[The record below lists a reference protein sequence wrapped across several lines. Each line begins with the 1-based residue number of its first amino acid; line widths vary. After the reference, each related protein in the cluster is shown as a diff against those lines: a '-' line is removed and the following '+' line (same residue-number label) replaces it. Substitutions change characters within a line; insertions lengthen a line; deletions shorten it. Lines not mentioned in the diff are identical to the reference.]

1 VRSVFIILFIAI
13 CGVVLGGASA
23 WYSIRHVRGFGSI
36 SIGTWT
42 AYPFAAADEIDPYT
56 VARSVAEGTVP
67 LGVAEGLAFETE
79 TDSNGNALLS
89 HCDYVLEGITPPSRL
104 WTLVAY
110 NEQGYPMPAAPG
122 GRSSL
127 YSGSIVRYP
136 DGSFMIA
143 ISTRPKP
150 GNWLG
155 LKSDDG
161 FRLVLRLY
169 DTSVTRNSD
178 FTAPTM
184 PEIKRVECRP

>member
-1 VRSVFIILFIAI
+1 
-13 CGVVLGGASA
+13 
-23 WYSIRHVRGFGSI
+23 
-36 SIGTWT
+36 
-42 AYPFAAADEIDPYT
+42 
-56 VARSVAEGTVP
+56 
-67 LGVAEGLAFETE
+67 
-79 TDSNGNALLS
+79 
-89 HCDYVLEGITPPSRL
+89 
-104 WTLVAY
+104 
-110 NEQGYPMPAAPG
+110 MPAAPG